1 MILKYIFTN
10 SIGILISRILGFIR
24 DLFMAAIIGA
34 NIYSDIFFVAFKLPN
49 LFRRIFAEGAFT
61 QVFIP
66 SFAKT
71 NQKIRFSS
79 AIFLSF
85 MTIILILC
93 LIVTLFS
100 HLITKLIAYGF
111 DTNTIKLAAP
121 LLAIN
126 FYYLILIF
134 IVTFCASLLQYKKHF
149 TTTAFSTSLLN
160 LSLIFTLIIFQNH
173 KLYDITYYLSYA
185 VLVGGVLQVVVHIIA
200 LKKYNLLKIFNFKNI
215 KLKQEKFYKKFA
227 QSCIGN
233 STLQL
238 STFIDTILASFLI
251 TGSISYI
258 YYAQR
263 VFQLPL
269 ALFAISSSI
278 ALFPIVSRAI
288 KNKDE
293 NKALLLLRN
302 ISIKLFIVLILASFI
317 GIFFASD
324 IIKLLF
330 QRGQF
335 LQSHTNETSIILI
348 MYLIGLI
355 PYGIAKIFSLWL
367 YSNNNQLTATKISIK
382 ALLFNI
388 IFSLILIKPYGTIGL
403 ALASSLSGFVLL
415 YLLIKDFGFNRAFD
429 LYISKKTRL
438 K

>member
-66 SFAKT
+66 YFAKT

-100 HLITKLIAYGF
+100 HLVTKLIAYGF

-185 VLVGGVLQVVVHIIA
+185 VLLGGVLQVVVHIIA
-200 LKKYNLLKIFNFKNI
+200 LKKYNLLKIKMKK
-215 KLKQEKFYKKFA
+215 KLYYYLE
-227 QSCIGN
+227 
-233 STLQL
+233 
-238 STFIDTILASFLI
+238 IL
-251 TGSISYI
+251 
-258 YYAQR
+258 
-263 VFQLPL
+263 V
-269 ALFAISSSI
+269 
-278 ALFPIVSRAI
+278 
-288 KNKDE
+288 
-293 NKALLLLRN
+293 
-302 ISIKLFIVLILASFI
+302 
-317 GIFFASD
+317 
-324 IIKLLF
+324 
-330 QRGQF
+330 
-335 LQSHTNETSIILI
+335 
-348 MYLIGLI
+348 
-355 PYGIAKIFSLWL
+355 
-367 YSNNNQLTATKISIK
+367 
-382 ALLFNI
+382 
-388 IFSLILIKPYGTIGL
+388 
-403 ALASSLSGFVLL
+403 
-415 YLLIKDFGFNRAFD
+415 
-429 LYISKKTRL
+429 
-438 K
+438 